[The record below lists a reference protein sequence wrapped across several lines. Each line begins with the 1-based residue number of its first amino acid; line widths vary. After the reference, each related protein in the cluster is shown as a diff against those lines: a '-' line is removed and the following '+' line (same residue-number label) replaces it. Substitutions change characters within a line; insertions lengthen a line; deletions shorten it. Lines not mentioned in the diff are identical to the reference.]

1 MVLDRNDA
9 ARGNL
14 RTPMIARLFCFASLA
29 VAIAYHREKL
39 VEKRRSNEISR
50 LMKPVREA
58 EQRALE
64 AFKKWD
70 ERYATERG
78 YGPKDKHP

>member
-1 MVLDRNDA
+1 
-9 ARGNL
+9 
-14 RTPMIARLFCFASLA
+14 MIARLFCFASLA